1 MFKKI
6 NKYRCKNFHMHS
18 TTSIHKNSN
27 PLSIQWS
34 EYQFKKKTKP
44 LWYKEGIGLR
54 RKSNILLINFIIW
67 QWLGWLQNTGSLSDQ
82 GNKTKHTNFE
92 NYLSVKMMN
101 YRMIHVL
108 RRILFNKINS
118 LSDIP
123 NTIEK
128 KQFPI
133 SKQNVCVL

>member
-1 MFKKI
+1 
-6 NKYRCKNFHMHS
+6 
-18 TTSIHKNSN
+18 
-27 PLSIQWS
+27 
-34 EYQFKKKTKP
+34 
-44 LWYKEGIGLR
+44 
-54 RKSNILLINFIIW
+54 
-67 QWLGWLQNTGSLSDQ
+67 
-82 GNKTKHTNFE
+82 
-92 NYLSVKMMN
+92 MMN

-133 SKQNVCVL
+133 SKQNVCVLKLINPPKLRLEYKTKPSVVNFWPTINTIIPTKGKPDYI